1 MRLRQLGHG
10 QSLCFVAP
18 PEVHRDILKITGKC
32 ESGLDGYDVV
42 SWALAQS
49 CLNIERSE
57 PLRIMQGLSY
67 HHRQRIAQRYFA
79 AELEKGE
86 IIESTAAQIFIEK
99 EEQSL
104 YDLYAPLSM
113 KPTNETSLLNISSQD
128 SNPEVRTLLH
138 RWKQIDPDAVD
149 SANVLEEHEREV
161 AHEVEKETEI
171 QRPPPAK
178 PLKESVDP
186 RLKTYVQNG
195 ASETFRLFPTADIA
209 IVRKSSA
216 GKLAGLHVIWPD
228 IRVSD
233 GFPLVVEKPA
243 SGFYDDYFRPVNWIL
258 TSKRASPVIE
268 LLIISQYEAN
278 ILMSDIKH
286 PSSAVLLHVYEPQV
300 TRAMPSVD
308 SRAVLPL
315 SVATQNWLRLSPGL
329 RQQLHLFAGQLY
341 INSYEEYL
349 ELRRGSPS
357 MMVNLAFLKEWIGIR
372 RRGQNFSQTHIG
384 RIVNGWSLQP
394 EDFQG

>member
-10 QSLCFVAP
+10 QSLFFVAP
-18 PEVHRDILKITGKC
+18 PEVHGDILKITGKSSND
-32 ESGLDGYDVV
+32 ELDGYDVIH
-42 SWALAQS
+42 WALAQS

-67 HHRQRIAQRYFA
+67 HCRQHLAQRYFA
-79 AELEKGE
+79 EEGE
-86 IIESTAAQIFIEK
+86 IVESTAAEFFVEK

-104 YDLYAPLSM
+104 FDLYAPSSM
-113 KPTNETSLLNISSQD
+113 KPTNETSLPDISLQD
-128 SNPEVRTLLH
+128 SNPEVQTLLH

-178 PLKESVDP
+178 RLKESVDP
-186 RLKTYVQNG
+186 ILKNYVQNG
-195 ASETFRLFPTADIA
+195 ASETFKLFPTADKA
-209 IVRKSSA
+209 IVRNSSA
-216 GKLAGLHVIWPD
+216 GKLAGLHKVWPN
-228 IRVSD
+228 IRVSN
-233 GFPLVVEKPA
+233 GFRTVVEKPA
-243 SGFYDDYFRPVNWIL
+243 SGYYDDYFRPVNWIL
-258 TSKRASPVIE
+258 ASKGASPVTE

-278 ILMSDIKH
+278 KLMSYIKH
-286 PSSAVLLHVYEPQV
+286 PSSAMLLHVYEPRV
-300 TRAMPSVD
+300 TRAMSSVD
-308 SRAVLPL
+308 STAVIPL
-315 SVATQNWLRLSPGL
+315 SEATQNWLRLSAGL
-329 RQQLHLFAGQLY
+329 RRQLHLFAGQLY
-341 INSYEEYL
+341 INTYQEYL
-349 ELRRGSPS
+349 ELLTGFPS

-394 EDFQG
+394 EDFQW